1 MMAYAQS
8 DRPVIKVLAIE
19 YPPFTSSKMTHNG
32 IAFMLLRQYAK
43 KHFIADI
50 QPQIVPPARMQ
61 VLLKLNSWC
70 LSFYPSLQLEG
81 PDNFIQLSDIKI
93 KIGMF
98 RKKQDSVF
106 RWDNLNEYSGASIAL
121 LRSNKS
127 NRFYQL
133 YTEAGLFPMFVDST
147 EQGIKLLLRG
157 RVDYAFADNM
167 SIDMMGISPQQKES
181 LQFSETIFL
190 ETPIQVYFN
199 PKCTKRLYANTGNLD
214 ADS

>member
-1 MMAYAQS
+1 MIAYAQS

-50 QPQIVPPARMQ
+50 QPHIVPPARLQ
-61 VLLKLNSWC
+61 VLLKLKSWC

-81 PDNFIQLSDIKI
+81 PDNFIQLSDSKI
-93 KIGMF
+93 KIGMY
-98 RKKQDSVF
+98 RKRQNSVF
-106 RWDNLNEYSGASIAL
+106 RWDNLNEFSGASIAL

-127 NRFYQL
+127 SRFYQL
-133 YTEAGLFPMFVDST
+133 YTEAGLLPIFVDSI
-147 EQGIKLLLRG
+147 EQGIKLLLKG
-157 RVDYAFADNM
+157 RIDYAFADNI
-167 SIDMMGISPQQKES
+167 SIDLMDISPQQKES

-190 ETPIQVYFN
+190 ETPIQVYLN
-199 PKCTKRLYANTGNLD
+199 PSCTKRLYANTGNLD

>member
-1 MMAYAQS
+1 MMADAQT

-19 YPPFTSSKMTHNG
+19 YPPFTSSKMIQNG
-32 IAFMLLRQYAK
+32 VAFMLLRQYAK

-50 QPQIVPPARMQ
+50 QPLIVPPARVQ
-61 VLLKLNSWC
+61 ILLELKSWC
-70 LSFYPSLQLEG
+70 LSFYPPLHLKSSG
-81 PDNFIQLSDIKI
+81 SSIQLSKTKI

-98 RKKQDSVF
+98 RKRQNSVF
-106 RWDNLNEYSGASIAL
+106 RWDNLKEYSGASIAL
-121 LRSNKS
+121 LRSNNS
-127 NRFYQL
+127 SRFYQL
-133 YTEAGLFPMFVDST
+133 YTEAGLFPMFVDSI

-157 RVDYAFADNM
+157 RVDYAFADNV
-167 SIDMMGISPQQKES
+167 SIDLMDISPQQKES

>member
-19 YPPFTSSKMTHNG
+19 YPPFTSNKMIHNG
-32 IAFMLLRQYAK
+32 IAFMLLREYAK

-50 QPQIVPPARMQ
+50 QPHIVPPARLQ
-61 VLLKLNSWC
+61 VLLKLKSWC

-81 PDNFIQLSDIKI
+81 PDNFIQLSDSKI
-93 KIGMF
+93 KIGMY
-98 RKKQDSVF
+98 RKRQNSVF

-127 NRFYQL
+127 SRFYQL
-133 YTEAGLFPMFVDST
+133 YTEAGLFPMFVDSI
-147 EQGIKLLLRG
+147 EQGVKLLLRD
-157 RVDYAFADNM
+157 RVDYAFADNV
-167 SIDMMGISPQQKES
+167 SINLMDISSQQKES

-199 PKCTKRLYANTGNLD
+199 PSCTKRLYANTGNLN